1 MIVTLTVN
9 PSLDRTITLGAP
21 LQRGEVQRAERV
33 SVEPGGKGIN
43 VARVVHSAG
52 HPVRAVLPADA
63 NDPIL
68 RGLDALDLP
77 YRTVRLGAPVRTNL
91 ALTEAD
97 GTTTKVNESGPEL
110 AGETVEALA
119 RLLVLESERA
129 DWVVLS
135 GSLPPGVPVDWYAQL
150 VRALRPWG
158 CRIAV
163 DTSDAPLRAL
173 ADAFGE
179 AAPDLIKP
187 NAFELAQLT
196 GADPEALEAGAAA
209 GDPSRSVA
217 AARTLLAAGVRAVLV
232 TLGGAG
238 AVLVTETG
246 AWWGSPPP
254 IAVRSTVGAGD
265 SSVAGYIL
273 AETRGLAEPERLRQ
287 AIAHGSAAAALA
299 GTQLPRPDQ
308 LNADA
313 VQLTAL
319 T

>member
-1 MIVTLTVN
+1 MIVTLTAN
-9 PSLDRTITLGAP
+9 PSLDRTVTLGAP
-21 LQRGEVQRAERV
+21 LQRGEVQRAESV
-33 SVEPGGKGIN
+33 TVEPGGKGIN

-91 ALTEAD
+91 ALTEPD
-97 GTTTKVNESGPEL
+97 GTTTKINESGPEL

-163 DTSDAPLRAL
+163 DTSDAPLQVL
-173 ADAFGE
+173 AASFDQ

-196 GADPEALEAGAAA
+196 GADPVALEAGAAA
-209 GDPSRSVA
+209 GDPSLSVA
-217 AARTLLAAGVRAVLV
+217 AARTLVEAGVAAVLV
-232 TLGGAG
+232 TLGAAG
-238 AVLVTETG
+238 AVLVTGTG
-246 AWWGSPPP
+246 SWWGSPAP
-254 IAVRSTVGAGD
+254 ITVRSTVGAGD

-308 LNADA
+308 LDPAA
-313 VQLTAL
+313 VQVTAL
-319 T
+319 A

>member
-1 MIVTLTVN
+1 MIVTLTAN
-9 PSLDRTITLGAP
+9 PSLDRTVTLGAP
-21 LQRGEVQRAERV
+21 LQRGEVQRAESV
-33 SVEPGGKGIN
+33 TVEPGGKGIN

-91 ALTEAD
+91 ALTEPD
-97 GTTTKVNESGPEL
+97 GTTTKINESGPEL

-163 DTSDAPLRAL
+163 DTSDAPLQAL
-173 ADAFGE
+173 AASFDQ

-196 GADPEALEAGAAA
+196 GADPVALEAGAAA
-209 GDPSRSVA
+209 GDPSLSVA
-217 AARTLLAAGVRAVLV
+217 AARTLVEAGVAAVLV
-232 TLGGAG
+232 TLGAAG
-238 AVLVTETG
+238 AVLVTGTG
-246 AWWGSPPP
+246 SWWGSPAP
-254 IAVRSTVGAGD
+254 ITVRSTVGAGD

-308 LNADA
+308 LDAAA
-313 VQLTAL
+313 VQVTAL
-319 T
+319 A